1 MSVIDNAID
10 YFGYLM
16 DNYIIIEVQLMM
28 LFVAVFTAPLI
39 YSDLKTRTVTDTSLA
54 RAFIVLALIFIF
66 FIINYEIDLVM
77 YVLPMISILIV
88 FVFKMWQPAD
98 RILFIPLIALA
109 SIVGIDGWFIM
120 AVLPILICQ
129 IARLLK
135 IEGSKIPMIPILVL
149 TWFLAVIWACI
160 SWHFIT

>member
-10 YFGYLM
+10 YFGYPM
-16 DNYIIIEVQLMM
+16 DNYITLEVQVMM
-28 LFVAVFTAPLI
+28 LFVAIFTAPLI
-39 YSDLKTRTVTDTSLA
+39 YSDLKTRTVTDRSLA
-54 RAFIVLALIFIF
+54 RAVIGSSLVFLF
-66 FIINYEIDLVM
+66 FIKNYEIDLVLF
-77 YVLPMISILIV
+77 VLPMISIIIV
-88 FVFKMWQPAD
+88 FAFNMWKPAD

-109 SIVGIDGWFIM
+109 SITGVDGWFIM